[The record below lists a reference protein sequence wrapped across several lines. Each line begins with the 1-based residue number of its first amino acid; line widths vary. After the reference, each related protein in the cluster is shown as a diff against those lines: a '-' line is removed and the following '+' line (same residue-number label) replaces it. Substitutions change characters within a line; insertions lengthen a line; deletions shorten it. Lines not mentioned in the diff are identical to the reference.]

1 MIFEKEPGSSDLR
14 LLWADFFHPSDEIRI
29 TAILAILGLVVIYIL
44 ILSLGEAPPPS
55 GPPGQWPQDQP
66 ARSQGYMD
74 G

>member
-44 ILSLGEAPPPS
+44 ILSLGEAP
-55 GPPGQWPQDQP
+55 
-66 ARSQGYMD
+66 
-74 G
+74 